1 MPQITRYR
9 TICISDI
16 HLGSRHCQA
25 RVLMDFLDHN
35 DADRIYLV
43 GDIVDAWKIH
53 SNKWRWTSNQSGVI
67 QKILKK
73 ARHDTQIVWILGN
86 HDEFLRP
93 YLQYNLNFG
102 NIEIANQWE
111 HTDAQ
116 GRRWLL
122 THGDLFDGIS
132 RVHRWVS
139 LLGDSAYDFV
149 LWINT
154 HYNHVRHRLGF
165 GYWSMAKFLKHR
177 VKKAVDFIY
186 QFESNLATY
195 CRKRG
200 FDGVICGHIHAAEIK
215 EIDGVIYMNDGDWVD
230 SCTALVEDHSG
241 DWRIIH
247 WTKGA
252 MDVDTLSDGGA
263 HQ

>member
-1 MPQITRYR
+1 
-9 TICISDI
+9 
-16 HLGSRHCQA
+16 
-25 RVLMDFLDHN
+25 MDFLDHN
-35 DADRIYLV
+35 DADKIYLV
-43 GDIVDAWKIH
+43 GDIIDAWKIH
-53 SNKWRWTSNQSGVI
+53 VNKWRWTSNQSGVI

-73 ARHDTQIVWILGN
+73 ARNDTQIVWILGN

-93 YLQYNLNFG
+93 YLHHNLNFG

-116 GRRWLL
+116 GRRWLI
-122 THGDLFDGIS
+122 THGGLFDGIS
-132 RVHRWVS
+132 RVHRWLS
-139 LLGDSAYDFV
+139 ILGDGAYDFI
-149 LWINT
+149 LWLNT
-154 HYNHVRHRLGF
+154 HFNRIRHRMGF

-186 QFESNLATY
+186 QFESNLAAY
-195 CRKRG
+195 CKKRG

-215 EIDGVIYMNDGDWVD
+215 EINGVIYMNDGDWVD

-241 DWRIIH
+241 EWRIIH

-252 MDVDTLSDGGA
+252 PNVDTVSDVGA
-263 HQ
+263 HQQPL